1 MSAGRCR
8 SLEAQLR
15 NVDNVTRFNQL
26 PATEDTTLVDTYTS
40 DPVGSRVNE
49 KSSFQFPG
57 KATTTLAR
65 HGRSHIYIEFTVRHR
80 YLCVL
85 GRDFNRD
92 ADTVDHCRSARASR
106 GKQSTSPVTAT
117 HRHCERPP
125 IRRGTTIPLRSH
137 SRIQTRAKPSSRALQ
152 RRCDAF
158 ILPFHPIHR
167 KRRKKKKRKRK
178 GEKKMVLSC
187 FSLLSALGYRHSL
200 SRVYHYR
207 SLIKTR

>member
-15 NVDNVTRFNQL
+15 SVDNVTRFNQL

-92 ADTVDHCRSARASR
+92 ADTVDHCRLARASR

-137 SRIQTRAKPSSRALQ
+137 SRIETRAKPSSRALQ

-167 KRRKKKKRKRK
+167 KRRKKKK
-178 GEKKMVLSC
+178 EKKRRKKNGTLVLLTAIS
-187 FSLLSALGYRHSL
+187 SRLSPL
-200 SRVYHYR
+200 
-207 SLIKTR
+207 TQ

>member
-15 NVDNVTRFNQL
+15 SVDNVTRFNQL

-92 ADTVDHCRSARASR
+92 ADTVDHCRLARASR
-106 GKQSTSPVTAT
+106 GKQSTNPVTAT

-137 SRIQTRAKPSSRALQ
+137 SRIETRAKPSSRALQ

-167 KRRKKKKRKRK
+167 KRRKKKK
-178 GEKKMVLSC
+178 EKKRRKKNGTLVLLTAIS
-187 FSLLSALGYRHSL
+187 SRLSPL
-200 SRVYHYR
+200 
-207 SLIKTR
+207 TQ

>member
-1 MSAGRCR
+1 M
-8 SLEAQLR
+8 
-15 NVDNVTRFNQL
+15 TRFNQL

-167 KRRKKKKRKRK
+167 KRRKKKRKRK
-178 GEKKMVLSC
+178 GEKKWYSRASHC
-187 FSLLSALGYRHSL
+187 YQLSAIATHSVGCTTTAL
-200 SRVYHYR
+200 
-207 SLIKTR
+207 

>member
-15 NVDNVTRFNQL
+15 SVDNVTRFNQL

-92 ADTVDHCRSARASR
+92 ADTVDHCRLARASR

-167 KRRKKKKRKRK
+167 KRRKKKK
-178 GEKKMVLSC
+178 EKKRRKKNGTLVLLTAIS
-187 FSLLSALGYRHSL
+187 SRLSPL
-200 SRVYHYR
+200 
-207 SLIKTR
+207 TQ

>member
-15 NVDNVTRFNQL
+15 SVDNVTRFNQL

-167 KRRKKKKRKRK
+167 KRRKKKK
-178 GEKKMVLSC
+178 EKKRRKKNGTLVLLTAIS
-187 FSLLSALGYRHSL
+187 SRLSPL
-200 SRVYHYR
+200 
-207 SLIKTR
+207 TQ

>member
-15 NVDNVTRFNQL
+15 SVDNVTRFNQL

-137 SRIQTRAKPSSRALQ
+137 SRIETRAKPSSRALQ

-167 KRRKKKKRKRK
+167 KRRKKKKK
-178 GEKKMVLSC
+178 EKKRRKKNGTLVLLTAIS
-187 FSLLSALGYRHSL
+187 SRLSPL
-200 SRVYHYR
+200 
-207 SLIKTR
+207 TQ

>member
-1 MSAGRCR
+1 M
-8 SLEAQLR
+8 
-15 NVDNVTRFNQL
+15 TRFNQL

-167 KRRKKKKRKRK
+167 KRRKKKKK
-178 GEKKMVLSC
+178 EKKRRKKNGTLVLLTAIS
-187 FSLLSALGYRHSL
+187 SRLSPL
-200 SRVYHYR
+200 
-207 SLIKTR
+207 TQ

>member
-15 NVDNVTRFNQL
+15 SVDNVTRFNQL

-92 ADTVDHCRSARASR
+92 ADTVDHCRLARASR

-167 KRRKKKKRKRK
+167 KRRKKKKK
-178 GEKKMVLSC
+178 EKKRRKKNGTLVLLTAIS
-187 FSLLSALGYRHSL
+187 SRLSPL
-200 SRVYHYR
+200 
-207 SLIKTR
+207 TQ

>member
-15 NVDNVTRFNQL
+15 SVDNVTRFNQL

-167 KRRKKKKRKRK
+167 KRRKKKGKEK
-178 GEKKMVLSC
+178 EKKNGTLVLLTAIS
-187 FSLLSALGYRHSL
+187 SRLSPL
-200 SRVYHYR
+200 
-207 SLIKTR
+207 TQ

>member
-15 NVDNVTRFNQL
+15 SVDNVTRFNQL

-137 SRIQTRAKPSSRALQ
+137 SRIETRAKPSSRALQ

-167 KRRKKKKRKRK
+167 KRRKKKKKKKKRRKK
-178 GEKKMVLSC
+178 NGTLVLLTAIS
-187 FSLLSALGYRHSL
+187 SRLSPL
-200 SRVYHYR
+200 
-207 SLIKTR
+207 TQ